1 MAQASGTEQKIKRF
15 AGITVPPELSRL
27 NFFFL
32 FFNTFL
38 IGMIMS
44 VPSVL
49 QPAFMRDII
58 KINQDF
64 AGSINSFLQNMSQVA
79 TLAFVALIGA
89 LSDKTGRKILIFLSF
104 VVLAISFYL
113 FKVSDV
119 IAAAIGIT
127 PETAASICAS
137 LSFMSGRAADFAPFA
152 PGLLVSYCMRF
163 LVGIGLILGY
173 PQFITMVGDYTTDK
187 DRGKGMALNGMA
199 MGLSSILVFGIFG
212 PIIKKSGVLAAFNVV
227 IVLSVIGAILTIL
240 FMKDR
245 MPEKPKEKQ
254 GLKDVIPLVSQS
266 KALQGAYL
274 CSLITRADI
283 VVLAT
288 YLVTWGVKVA
298 KDMNMATGDATM
310 KATLPMIVMGVV
322 SLFAFPFI
330 GVLLDKWGRVPTI
343 LVSLVCAAIG
353 MILIGIAPSP
363 FSPLCFLA
371 ASLAGI
377 GMSGSIA
384 GANTLAIDAA
394 PITLMGA
401 IMGGL
406 NTMQPIGILFFLALG
421 GYLFDS
427 VGPGASFILKGAATG
442 ALLIW
447 FFVYQKSIVKEITP
461 VFTMEWEEA
470 AKRQMMKIPGGVR
483 QSAIEG
489 TEAYAQ
495 SQNITKITLELC
507 LELKKMMDESES
519 K

>member
-1 MAQASGTEQKIKRF
+1 MAETTQGMKTPKF
-15 AGITVPPELSRL
+15 AGIAVPPELSKSH
-27 NFFFL
+27 FFFL

-38 IGMIMS
+38 MGMLMS
-44 VPSVL
+44 VPAVL

-58 KINQDF
+58 NINQDF

-89 LSDKTGRKILIFLSF
+89 LSDKTGRKILILISF
-104 VVLAISFYL
+104 IVLAISYYL
-113 FKVSDV
+113 FQISGS
-119 IAAAIGIT
+119 IAAAIKLS
-127 PETAASICAS
+127 PETAAQICAS
-137 LSFMSGRAADFAPFA
+137 LSFMSGKAKEFEPYAPA
-152 PGLLVSYCMRF
+152 LLVSYCMRF

-212 PIIKKSGVLAAFNVV
+212 PIIKKSGVIAAFNVV
-227 IVLSVIGAILTIL
+227 VVLAAIGAVLTAL

-254 GLKDVIPLVSQS
+254 GLKDVIPLVKQS

-298 KDMNMATGDATM
+298 ETMNLSTGAATM

-330 GVLLDKWGRVPTI
+330 GIMLDKWGRVQTI
-343 LVSLVCAAIG
+343 LLSLVCAGIG

-363 FSPLCFLA
+363 FSPLCFIA
-371 ASLAGI
+371 AALAGV

-406 NTMQPIGILFFLALG
+406 NTMQPVGVLFFLALG
-421 GYLFDS
+421 GYLFDA
-427 VGPGASFILKGAATG
+427 VGPGSAFILKGAATG
-442 ALLIW
+442 MLLLWI
-447 FFVYQKSIVKEITP
+447 FAFRNIIIKEITP
-461 VFTMEWEEA
+461 VFTMDWEED

-483 QSAIEG
+483 QGAIEG

-495 SQNITKITLELC
+495 SQSITKITLDLC
-507 LELKKMMDESES
+507 LELKKMMDESEQ